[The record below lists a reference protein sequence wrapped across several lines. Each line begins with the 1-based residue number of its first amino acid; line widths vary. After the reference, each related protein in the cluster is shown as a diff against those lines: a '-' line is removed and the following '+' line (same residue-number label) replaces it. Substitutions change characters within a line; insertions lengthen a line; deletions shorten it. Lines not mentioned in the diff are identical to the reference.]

1 MAIETQASDGSP
13 HKAADPAAGR
23 DNLVETFKGKRFA
36 LLGFDAAEA
45 EHISAVAGSVNL
57 RVHAI
62 VQEAGYPGLNS
73 LAPFDGCV
81 VNLSAGRIDGA
92 PGDVLA
98 ISRKPAIIIGDRAEI
113 MRHALALGASKNDF
127 IIRPWEDEEFLL
139 RAFRVLRVAEIEG
152 ERPGRGPAREQ
163 PTIVVA
169 DDDRTTVML
178 VQSMLRTWK
187 MNCVVA
193 ENGRDA
199 LSLTRKLKPDA
210 LLLDISMP
218 EMDGFEVLAALR
230 SDPATREIP
239 VVMLTAAQGENEIVR
254 GFTLGADDYITK
266 PFHPHE
272 MLARLKRL
280 VRVREAE

>member
-1 MAIETQASDGSP
+1 MAIEAEESAAASSR
-13 HKAADPAAGR
+13 PAEDVGH

-45 EHISAVAGSVNL
+45 QRIKALGDSVNL
-57 RVHAI
+57 RVHAV
-62 VQEAGYPGLNS
+62 VQDAGYPGLNS

-81 VNLSAGRIDGA
+81 VNLSAGKIDGA

-98 ISRKPAIIIGDRAEI
+98 ISRRPAIIIGDRVEI
-113 MRHALALGASKNDF
+113 MRHALALGAPKNDF

-139 RAFRVLRVAEIEG
+139 RAFRVLRVAEVEG
-152 ERPGRGPAREQ
+152 ETPGRGPTREQ

-230 SDPATREIP
+230 SDPTTREIP
-239 VVMLTAAQGENEIVR
+239 VVMLTASQGEAEIVR

-272 MLARLKRL
+272 MLARLRRL
-280 VRVREAE
+280 VKVRED

>member
-1 MAIETQASDGSP
+1 MAEIQQSEET
-13 HKAADPAAGR
+13 PARTPEQIGLR
-23 DNLVETFKGKRFA
+23 DNLLDTFKGKRFA
-36 LLGFDAAEA
+36 LLGFNTAEA
-45 EHISAVAGSVNL
+45 DHIRATAESVGL

-62 VQEAGYPGLNS
+62 VREAGYPGLNS

-81 VNLSAGRIDGA
+81 VNLSAGSIDGA

-98 ISRKPAIIIGDRAEI
+98 ISRRPAIIIGERAEI
-113 MRHALALGASKNDF
+113 MRHALALGAAKNDF

-152 ERPGRGPAREQ
+152 EEPGRAPAREQ

-187 MNCVVA
+187 MNCAVA
-193 ENGRDA
+193 DNGRDA

-239 VVMLTAAQGENEIVR
+239 VVMLTAAQGENDIVR

-280 VRVREAE
+280 VRIREE